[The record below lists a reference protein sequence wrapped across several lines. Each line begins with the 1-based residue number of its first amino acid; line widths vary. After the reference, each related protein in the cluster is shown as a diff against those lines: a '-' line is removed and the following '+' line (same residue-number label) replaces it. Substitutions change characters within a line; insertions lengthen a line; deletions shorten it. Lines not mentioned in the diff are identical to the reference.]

1 YLRGHAT
8 DLGLVAGDLNN
19 YLITTDYTTASTG
32 ITTLTFEQSLHG
44 LAVANANFN
53 ITVLPDG
60 RLLEVTGG
68 FVPGLSVRADQISVM
83 PQMTGREAVM
93 AAASALGL
101 IVTGAPT
108 EVNYIRGDLTRDGT
122 VNADDVSLLLGALS
136 DLSHYAAE
144 HGLSAEQ
151 FLTVAD

>member
-1 YLRGHAT
+1 MMSQKTRHRARKQARRRRLSQHFSFERLECRTLLSADPNFATYLPQQHNLFNYGGYLTGPSSDAPITIADNYLRVHRA
-8 DLGLVAGDLNN
+8 DLGLVAGDLDN

-68 FVPGLSVRADQISVM
+68 FVPGLSV
-83 PQMTGREAVM
+83 
-93 AAASALGL
+93 
-101 IVTGAPT
+101 
-108 EVNYIRGDLTRDGT
+108 
-122 VNADDVSLLLGALS
+122 
-136 DLSHYAAE
+136 
-144 HGLSAEQ
+144 
-151 FLTVAD
+151 